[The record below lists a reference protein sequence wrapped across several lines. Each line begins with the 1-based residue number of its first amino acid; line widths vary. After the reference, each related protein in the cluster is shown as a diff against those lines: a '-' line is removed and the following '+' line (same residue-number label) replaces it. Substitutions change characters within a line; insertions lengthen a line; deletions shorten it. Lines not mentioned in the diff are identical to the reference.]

1 MRKIAIFV
9 PDLALGGGQ
18 RVAMNMAEMFDKAGD
33 TVHIVMM
40 SNETPHFQ
48 TDFKIISLNCQK
60 RNSFIGK
67 LHTIFDRVKAF
78 KALIKKEQYDVV
90 VSFLE
95 SANLCAFLSDRQ
107 KSILTIH
114 GNPIIFES
122 FDRLMLKKVLRFSP
136 NLVTVSDG
144 LKTILEQQHGL
155 KNVAVINNATDPKEI
170 QAKAQLEKFTHR
182 REYMVAAGRLADVKQ
197 FDVMIDAF
205 YQSKSSNNYD
215 LVIIG
220 EGDLRAKLEAKIKPS
235 QNNVH
240 LVGQK
245 SNPFPL
251 FAAADFYLMS
261 SKTEAFPM
269 VLLEALSLGKPIV
282 AYDCPTGVREIVQHK
297 VNGLLVE
304 NQNIN
309 ALSAAIDTMVYET
322 GLLDSLTK
330 NSVKSVDN
338 FTPKVI
344 NQRWQAYF
352 EQLDARNSTANK
364 NNKDQA

>member
-18 RVAMNMAEMFDKAGD
+18 RVAMNMAEMFAKAGD
-33 TVHIVMM
+33 AVHIVMM
-40 SNETPHFQ
+40 SNEAPHFK
-48 TDFKIISLNCQK
+48 TDLKIISLNCQK
-60 RNSFIGK
+60 RDSFIGK
-67 LHTIFDRVKAF
+67 LQTIFERVKVF
-78 KALIKKEQYDVV
+78 KALIKKEKYDTI

-95 SANLCAFLSDRQ
+95 SANLCAFLSDRN

-122 FDRLMLKKVLRFSP
+122 FDRLMLTHVLRYSK

-144 LKTILEQQHGL
+144 LKNILQDQYGL
-155 KNVAVINNATDPKEI
+155 KNVSVIKNATDPLEI
-170 QAKAQLEKFTHR
+170 QAKAQLEKFNHK
-182 REYMVAAGRLADVKQ
+182 REFMVAAGRLADVKQ

-205 YQSKSSNNYD
+205 YQSKASNDYD
-215 LVIIG
+215 LIIIG
-220 EGDLRAKLEAKIKPS
+220 EGDIRPELEAKIKPE

-240 LVGQK
+240 LIGQK

-269 VLLEALSLGKPIV
+269 VLLEALSLKKPIV
-282 AYDCPTGVREIVQHK
+282 AYNCPTGVKEIVQHN

-304 NQNIN
+304 DQNIE
-309 ALSAAIDTMVYET
+309 ALSSAIDAIVYET

-330 NSVKSVDN
+330 NTVQSVEN
-338 FTPKVI
+338 FTPEVI
-344 NQRWQAYF
+344 NQQWQTYF
-352 EQLDARNSTANK
+352 DQLDARNENTQRNHS
-364 NNKDQA
+364 